1 MIDYSFQTFGSEH
14 ITYFFI
20 CAAVWFLIP
29 FIGKKYASNSQKKSI
44 VMLLISV
51 TLLQEFAYYFYKI
64 NLNTFDIAQD
74 ISLHMC
80 GFSLFISCYALYF
93 KNQTAF
99 ELSFFWGLAGALQ
112 AILTPDPTRF
122 HFGYISTFWSFLS
135 HGLIILNVFWMIF
148 VFDMRC
154 RKYSLINTVLITN
167 GAVFLVGIINKIIG
181 NGANYWFICE
191 KPSGENPALVGE
203 WPYYLFTFQLAG
215 ILFMMLIYLPMW
227 IAVNRNLSKEPIR
240 G

>member
-1 MIDYSFQTFGSEH
+1 MKDYSFQTFGLEH
-14 ITYFFI
+14 ISYLLI
-20 CAAVWFLIP
+20 CISVWFFLPLI
-29 FIGKKYASNSQKKSI
+29 GRRYASQSQQRNI
-44 VMLLISV
+44 ALALISV
-51 TLLQEFAYYFYKI
+51 TLLQEILHYFYKI
-64 NLNTFDIAQD
+64 NLNSFNPSQD

-80 GFSLFISCYALYF
+80 GFSLFISCYALYTR
-93 KNQTAF
+93 NQTAF

-122 HFGYISTFWSFLS
+122 YFGYISTLWSFLS

-148 VFDMRC
+148 VFEMRC
-154 RKYSLINTVLITN
+154 RKYSLVNTVIVTN
-167 GAVFLVGIINKIIG
+167 GAIFVVGIINKLIG

-191 KPSGENPALVGE
+191 KPSGENPALIGE
-203 WPYYLFTFQLAG
+203 WPYYLITFQLAG

-227 IAVNRNLSKEPIR
+227 IAVKRNLSKELIR